1 VFEAMTLRK
10 LLLWSPLILF
20 LGIIVTV
27 LLVNLGWLGNNSAS
41 LNMINKSGVEI
52 NEITVTIHDTPCLVK
67 RLGPGASGSCVF
79 PIESDS
85 HFSISWVES
94 GTTGYSE
101 QAGYVTPGFD
111 FIYQLDFLGEGKIG
125 FELDES
131 S

>member
-1 VFEAMTLRK
+1 MTLRK

-85 HFSISWVES
+85 HFSISWVEA
-94 GTTGYSE
+94 GITGYSE
-101 QAGYVTPGFD
+101 QAGYVSPGFD
-111 FIYQLDFLGEGKIG
+111 YAYQLDFLGKGKIG
-125 FELDES
+125 FTLDES
-131 S
+131 D